1 MSYLEDLSAFFLAFL
16 DVEEITMAVP
26 KWVLPVTQ
34 VAYLLALPNMIYI
47 IFMLLSGF
55 VYLSGLFMECVLT
68 HCAIL
73 SLSASGAPDARV
85 DIRVTVAFIKR
96 ILRYIVFALTGV
108 LTIFLM
114 GLAYYKVQWAEVQLD
129 LEGKFW
135 QYVQDVGPF
144 FMASSALKEP
154 KGRCS
159 YFKDSVKVD
168 CLHRHLEDCT
178 TAAAEAQAKAAAEEA
193 AASLAAAKKAEEA
206 AALAE
211 AQAKAAEAAALAEA
225 QAKAAAEEAAAAAE
239 EAVQKAAEEAAAL
252 AEAQAKAAEAEAAAA
267 AEEAVQKAAEE
278 AAALAEAQAKA
289 AEAEAAAAAE
299 EAAAEKVA
307 DEAWAATVES
317 RMPAF
322 APQWIALAAK
332 PEPEKAA
339 AEAAALKKAA
349 DELEAEKAAVE
360 KAAAEKAAFEL
371 PLTCTAFFGA
381 FGLIVSVLWS

>member
-267 AEEAVQKAAEE
+267 AEEA
-278 AAALAEAQAKA
+278 
-289 AEAEAAAAAE
+289 
-299 EAAAEKVA
+299 AAEKVA

>member
-211 AQAKAAEAAALAEA
+211 AQAKAAEA
-225 QAKAAAEEAAAAAE
+225 
-239 EAVQKAAEEAAAL
+239 
-252 AEAQAKAAEAEAAAA
+252 
-267 AEEAVQKAAEE
+267 
-278 AAALAEAQAKA
+278 
-289 AEAEAAAAAE
+289 EAAAAAE

>member
-193 AASLAAAKKAEEA
+193 AA
-206 AALAE
+206 
-211 AQAKAAEAAALAEA
+211 
-225 QAKAAAEEAAAAAE
+225 
-239 EAVQKAAEEAAAL
+239 
-252 AEAQAKAAEAEAAAA
+252 A